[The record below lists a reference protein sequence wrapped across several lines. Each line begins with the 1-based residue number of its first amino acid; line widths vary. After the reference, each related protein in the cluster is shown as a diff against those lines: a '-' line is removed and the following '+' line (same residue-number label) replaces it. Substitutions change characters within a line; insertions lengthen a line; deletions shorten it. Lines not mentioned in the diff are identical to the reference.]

1 VAAALANQPDLLL
14 ADEVT
19 GELDTATADQVMEV
33 MMDAWRQRGLTVLLV
48 THNHDVAERAQ
59 HRLRLVDGAVTQV
72 TTAPSVRPR
81 TGTSAPHPQQ
91 PKPAPRRPVQAAEPR
106 PQAAANGTRLT
117 FLNLGN
123 PTGLKFSV
131 EWEGFRAIFDFGL
144 EHAPG
149 RAPFSM
155 GLDPR
160 PGRELQDLIAVG
172 AAPRLEGVYDAWDGR
187 TGVFISHLHLDHTSL
202 VPFLHPDVP
211 LYYPAAM
218 EPLRAAAAACGE
230 VPWRR
235 PAGIAVPDRHVIR
248 GPGIEVRFQAVDHD
262 LPGATGFFIQTPDL
276 TIAYTG
282 DHRWHGL
289 HPELTEAFAESV
301 RGVDVLI
308 QEGVSLG
315 FQPTASRLGEQPA
328 PPQLSEAEVLDGFE
342 RVLAET
348 AGLVVVNLLGM
359 NRERVA
365 GLAEA
370 CARTGRRLL
379 MEPDSATLAGWDGVL
394 DDVEQVRDDPR
405 GHCVQ
410 LKFKS
415 LPTLIDLAPPP
426 GSVYVHSNG
435 SPLGTYDPR
444 WAVMESWCSRLGL
457 ELVRLSSSGH
467 SRPEDIVHMVET
479 VRPGLV
485 IPVHSQAPEAL
496 DVPGVP
502 RLLAVTDRAYSAEEL
517 FSLARSGKGSLAP
530 PRSQRP
536 RASGPSIIRTARTRL
551 LKR

>member
-1 VAAALANQPDLLL
+1 VPSPS
-14 ADEVT
+14 
-19 GELDTATADQVMEV
+19 
-33 MMDAWRQRGLTVLLV
+33 
-48 THNHDVAERAQ
+48 TH
-59 HRLRLVDGAVTQV
+59 
-72 TTAPSVRPR
+72 
-81 TGTSAPHPQQ
+81 
-91 PKPAPRRPVQAAEPR
+91 
-106 PQAAANGTRLT
+106 LT

-123 PTGLKFSV
+123 PTGLKFEV
-131 EWEGFRAIFDFGL
+131 EREGFRAIFDFGL

-172 AAPRLEGVYDAWDGR
+172 AAPWLDGVYESCDDR

-248 GPGIEVRFQAVDHD
+248 GPGIDVRFQAVDHD
-262 LPGATGFFIQTPDL
+262 LPGATGFLIETPDL

-315 FQPTASRLGEQPA
+315 FQPPVPGRGEEPA
-328 PPQLSEAEVLDGFE
+328 PQLSEAEVLDGFE

-394 DDVEQVRDDPR
+394 DDAEPVRDDPR
-405 GHCVQ
+405 GHCIQ
-410 LKFKS
+410 LKFEG
-415 LPTLIDLAPPP
+415 LPILIDLAPPP

-435 SPLGTYDPR
+435 SPLGSYDPR
-444 WAVMESWCSRLGL
+444 WAVMEGWCRLLGL

-467 SRPEDIVHMVET
+467 SPPEDIVHMVQT

-496 DVPGVP
+496 EVPGVP
-502 RLLAVTDRAYSAEEL
+502 RLLAEANRPYSAGDL
-517 FSLARSGKGSLAP
+517 LALARSKA
-530 PRSQRP
+530 RS
-536 RASGPSIIRTARTRL
+536 RAQHTRTRSSA
-551 LKR
+551 LK

>member
-48 THNHDVAERAQ
+48 THNLDIADRAQ
-59 HRLRLVDGAVTQV
+59 HRLRLVDGEVTLV
-72 TTAPSVRPR
+72 SSVPTVPAR
-81 TGTSAPHPQQ
+81 TGTSPSPP
-91 PKPAPRRPVQAAEPR
+91 PKPDPMRPAPAAEKQP
-106 PQAAANGTRLT
+106 PSASPSTHLT

-123 PTGLKFSV
+123 PTGLKFEV

-172 AAPRLEGVYDAWDGR
+172 AAPRLDGVYDSWDGH

-218 EPLRAAAAACGE
+218 EPLRTAAAACGE

-235 PAGIAVPDRHVIR
+235 RTGIPVPDQHLVR
-248 GPGIEVRFQAVDHD
+248 GPGINVRFLAVDHD
-262 LPGATGFFIQTPDL
+262 LPGATGFLIETPDL

-289 HPELTEAFAESV
+289 HPELTESFAESV

-308 QEGVSLG
+308 QESVSLG
-315 FQPTASRLGEQPA
+315 FLPTSPERGEEPPA
-328 PPQLSEAEVLDGFE
+328 PQLSEAEVLAGFE

-348 AGLVVVNLLGM
+348 AGLVVVNLPGM

-379 MEPDSATLAGWDGVL
+379 MEPDSATLAGWEGVL
-394 DDVEQVRDDPR
+394 DDAEPVRADPR

-410 LKFKS
+410 LKFQG

-426 GSVYVHSNG
+426 GSAYVHSNG
-435 SPLGTYDPR
+435 SPLGRYDPR
-444 WAVMESWCSRLGL
+444 WVVMEAWCSLFGLEFIRLG
-457 ELVRLSSSGH
+457 SSGH
-467 SRPEDIVHMVET
+467 SRPEDIVRMVDT

-496 DVPGVP
+496 EVRGVP
-502 RLLAVTDRAYSAEEL
+502 RLLAEANRPYSTSDL
-517 FSLARSGKGSLAP
+517 HSPARSRTGG
-530 PRSQRP
+530 
-536 RASGPSIIRTARTRL
+536 RAVAVKSGPSAL
-551 LKR
+551 Q